1 MKSFIRNS
9 IALVA
14 TGAILLSFAP
24 NFGGEGF
31 EISLN
36 NKVVV
41 QKYGSDINDMNSLQL
56 DQSASNAQLT
66 VKYHH
71 CGRVGKNRVLCIKD
85 GQNKV
90 VKEWRFADVATPV
103 AAMSVEVKE
112 ILNSRK
118 GNAGLLKLYY
128 SSSEIPNG
136 RLLTG
141 IVLGNSVVKK

>member
-9 IALVA
+9 IVLVA
-14 TGAILLSFAP
+14 TGAILLSFSP

-41 QKYGSDINDMNSLQL
+41 QKYGTNINDMNSLQL
-56 DQSASNAQLT
+56 DQSAFNAALT

-85 GQNKV
+85 GQNKIL
-90 VKEWRFADVATPV
+90 KEWHFADVATPV
-103 AAMSVEVKE
+103 AAMSVEVKD
-112 ILNSRK
+112 ILNFRK
-118 GNAGLLKLYY
+118 GNGSFLKLYY
-128 SSSEIPNG
+128 SSSELPNG
-136 RLLTG
+136 RMLTS
-141 IVLGNSVVKK
+141 IVLGNTPSAP